1 MTAMRRLIAMALIG
15 AGAMFFSAST
25 PVQAMTASGAGAAKL
40 SDQASNVQEVRHR
53 WRHRYHRRHYGRH
66 YGWYGYRRYH
76 RRHYYYPYSY
86 YGGGYGYGYRYWH
99 RPRFGIYF
107 RL

>member
-1 MTAMRRLIAMALIG
+1 MALIG

-53 WRHRYHRRHYGRH
+53 WRHRYHRRHWRPRY
-66 YGWYGYRRYH
+66 YGYRRYH